1 MERQL
6 TEWEKIFAND
16 EKDKCLISKIQRQL
30 IQLNNNKKKKIEKWA
45 EYLNRLFF
53 KEDIQMASRHMKD
66 AQHH

>member
-16 EKDKCLISKIQRQL
+16 ETDKCLISKIQRQL